1 MLGEELREQVLPDG
15 GHFERILMYHCMI
28 FEDCLDLWNLCRG
41 CDVAGL
47 DGLAADLEALL
58 PRMLDFAKSMT
69 HPDGEI
75 ALFNDAALG
84 IEASPARLEEYFFQ
98 LGGTAAGVDRKRLHR
113 R

>member
-1 MLGEELREQVLPDG
+1 
-15 GHFERILMYHCMI
+15 MI

-58 PRMLDFAKSMT
+58 PRMLDFARSMT

-84 IEASPARLEEYFFQ
+84 IEASPARLEEYFFR
-98 LGGTAAGVDRKRLHR
+98 LGGTTAGVDRERLR
-113 R
+113 IFPETGYVRMNPRPGDVLIVDSAGF